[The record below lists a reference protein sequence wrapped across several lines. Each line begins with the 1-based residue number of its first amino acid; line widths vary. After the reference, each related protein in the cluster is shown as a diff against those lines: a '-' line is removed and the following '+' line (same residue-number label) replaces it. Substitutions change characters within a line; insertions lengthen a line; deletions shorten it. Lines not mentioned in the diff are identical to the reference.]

1 MLVVLTQYYML
12 SPSVV
17 EWIRIMNHVRSILNF
32 LLSMCRIIVP
42 AGSLVIPVS
51 SGVSQLSTSYCPSK
65 IYRNH

>member
-17 EWIRIMNHVRSILNF
+17 EWMNHVRSILNF